1 MKEYKKEKRQL
12 FRKGVVLKSFAKV
25 IVFTAIIFSSVLS
38 YAQDIYL
45 ASYRGDLD
53 TVKRLLA
60 ENPDLINS
68 RNSVGRF
75 PLEMAA
81 QTGQIEVVKFL
92 LEKGADV
99 NLNRGGATALH
110 MAAIYGGKTEVITL
124 LLEAGADINAR
135 TGNGDTPLN
144 MAVIGK
150 QKEIAELLLDK
161 GGEINWENQNFS
173 HLLYTAATG
182 GIKKIADMAM
192 EKEVDFSFKT
202 GNGDTLLH
210 AASEGGL
217 VELAGLLLEKRADME
232 TANIYGQTP
241 FHVAARGGHK
251 DIVELFLKKGADIDV
266 RTKNGKTPLHF
277 AREKG
282 HEEVAEYLKKNG
294 ADTAEWA
301 FPGLTGKYLDQ
312 TPPGED
318 PVIFSPGIVSA
329 QEHFEHS
336 MLAFSPDHSDV
347 FWSTDFTEFGF
358 YDIVTMKKESKGWSA
373 PRLAPFS
380 EKHHAGSPVFS
391 HDGKKLYFSSARP
404 RHGTEGNS
412 DTNIWVVEKS
422 GEAWSEPKLLDDI
435 INSEQGESVQSISE
449 QGTLYFRRGMEMFRS
464 KQKDGNFLAPEKL
477 DIQLSPGA
485 RVFALFI
492 APDESYMIMESFGG
506 EGGYGGADLYISY
519 KMKDGSWCDPINLG
533 PKINTEATER
543 FPSVTPDGKY
553 LFFLRV
559 SDGSD
564 FYWVSADIIENL
576 KPKE

>member
-1 MKEYKKEKRQL
+1 MKL
-12 FRKGVVLKSFAKV
+12 LAKV
-25 IVFTAIIFSSVLS
+25 IVFSAIIFSAVFS
-38 YAQDIYL
+38 YAQDIYM
-45 ASYRGDLD
+45 ASYRGDLE
-53 TVKRLLA
+53 TVKRLLE
-60 ENPDLINS
+60 ENPELINA

-92 LEKGADV
+92 LEKGAEV
-99 NLNRGGATALH
+99 NLNRGGSTALH
-110 MAAIYGGKTEVITL
+110 MAAIYGGKTEVISL

-150 QKEIAELLLDK
+150 QKAIAELLLDK
-161 GGEINWENQNFS
+161 GGEINLENQNIS
-173 HLLYTAATG
+173 SLLYTAASG
-182 GIKKIADMAM
+182 GIKKIADMAL
-192 EKEVDFSFKT
+192 EKEVDFSFRT
-202 GNGDTLLH
+202 RNGNTLLH

-217 VELAGLLLEKRADME
+217 VELARSLLEKGADME
-232 TANIYGQTP
+232 AVNIYGQTP
-241 FHVAARGGHK
+241 FHDAARGGHQ
-251 DIVELFLKKGADIDV
+251 DIVELLLKKGADIDV
-266 RTKNGKTPLHF
+266 KTNNGKTPFHF
-277 AREKG
+277 AMEKG
-282 HEEVAEYLKKNG
+282 HKEVADYLKKNG

-312 TPPGED
+312 SPPGED

-336 MLAFSPDHSDV
+336 MLAFSPDHSEV

-358 YDIVTMKKESKGWSA
+358 YDIVTMKKESNGWSA
-373 PRLAPFS
+373 PRLASFS

-391 HDGKKLYFSSARP
+391 HDGKKLFFSSARP
-404 RHGTEGNS
+404 RHGEEGNS
-412 DTNIWVVEKS
+412 DTNIWVVEKM
-422 GEAWSEPKLLDDI
+422 GKEWSEPKLLDDI
-435 INSEQGESVQSISE
+435 INSSQGESVQSISG

-464 KQKDGNFLAPEKL
+464 EQKDGMFLAPEKL
-477 DIQLSPGA
+477 EFQLSPGA

-492 APDESYMIMESFGG
+492 APDESYMILESFGG
-506 EGGYGGADLYISY
+506 EGGYGGADLYIRY
-519 KMKDGSWCDPINLG
+519 KMKDGSWSDPINLG
-533 PKINTEATER
+533 PKINTGATER

-564 FYWVSADIIENL
+564 FFWVSAKIIENL